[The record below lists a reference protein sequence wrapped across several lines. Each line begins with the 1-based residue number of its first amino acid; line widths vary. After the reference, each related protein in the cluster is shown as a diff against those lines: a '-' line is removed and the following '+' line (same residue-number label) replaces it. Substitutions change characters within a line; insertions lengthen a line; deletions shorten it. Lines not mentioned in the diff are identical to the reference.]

1 MSKKKKKEAQAVLT
15 DGTVLPYIV
24 TDNPPRGG
32 MKHTYFA
39 PDKSYVIQF
48 FNKPED
54 AQDQNLHKRLEKII
68 GAYNPTRSE
77 AAGGA
82 AGNTEATA
90 NYFDDLYCWP
100 YALVA
105 QPEFGIVCPT
115 YPKAFFFDA
124 DASQVDALDLKGK
137 DKKSRWFTSPRVS
150 KYLRDEEK
158 GDFRSMLSIAILLS
172 RAVRRMHQAGLSHSD
187 LSENNVLIDP
197 KGGRCVVIDIDSLV
211 VPGLFPPEV
220 AGTKG
225 YIAPE
230 VLETME
236 LPMDD
241 PGRALPCIRT
251 DLFAMAVLIYQY
263 LLHRH
268 PLEGP
273 KVYST
278 ASPEEDDFL
287 MYGPQATF
295 IEDPKEPSNRPKDL
309 AVTIHDLGPELEQLF
324 LRAFCDGLHNP
335 SERPSAMEW
344 EKALVH
350 AWDILEPC
358 ANPACPAHWF
368 PLPYGSEPV
377 CPFCGTRIDRRD
389 VLHLR
394 IRQRMNGR
402 RGQWITRQ
410 VINVYDGMPF
420 FAWHFHAGVFPDEK
434 VQDRSMMAYVSH
446 QGGAWYLVN
455 RSLAGMRSPGGR
467 LVPPGQAVR
476 LEPGR
481 AFLTTEDA
489 DGVVF
494 EAMD

>member
-1 MSKKKKKEAQAVLT
+1 MSKHEEQATLT
-15 DGTVLPYIV
+15 DGTRLPYIV

-54 AQDQNLHKRLEKII
+54 AEDPNLHHRLEMII
-68 GAYNPTRSE
+68 GAYNPTRAE
-77 AAGGA
+77 ADGGA

-90 NYFDDLYCWP
+90 KYFSSLYCWP
-100 YALVA
+100 YALVEE
-105 QPEFGIVCPT
+105 PEFGIVCPT
-115 YPKAFFFDA
+115 YPSQFFFGA
-124 DASQVDALDLKGK
+124 DAANVDTLDLAGK
-137 DKKSRWFTSPRVS
+137 DKKSRWFTSPKVN

-158 GDFRSMLSIAILLS
+158 GDFRSMLSVSILLA

-187 LSENNVLIDP
+187 LSDNNVLIDP

-211 VPGLFPPEV
+211 VPGLFAPEV

-241 PGRALPCIRT
+241 PARALPCIQT
-251 DLFAMAVLIYQY
+251 DLFAMPVLIYQY

-278 ASPEEDDFL
+278 EPEEDDFL
-287 MYGPQATF
+287 LYGPQATF
-295 IEDPKEPSNRPKDL
+295 IEDPNDTSNRPPDL
-309 AVTIHDLGPELEQLF
+309 QVTIHDLGPKLEQLF
-324 LRAFCDGLHNP
+324 LKAFVDGLHHP
-335 SERPSAMEW
+335 GERPGALAW
-344 EKALVH
+344 EKALVE
-350 AWDILEPC
+350 AWDLLEPC

-368 PLPYGSEPV
+368 LLPYGKEPV
-377 CPFCGTRIDRRD
+377 CPFCGTRIAKED

-394 IRQRMNGR
+394 IRQKVNGR
-402 RGQWITRQ
+402 RGQWLTRQ

-420 FAWHFHAGVFPDEK
+420 FAWHFHAGMFPDEK
-434 VQDRSMMAYVSH
+434 VQDRQMLAYVSH

-455 RSLAGMRSPGGR
+455 KALSGMRSPSGR
-467 LVPPGQAVR
+467 LVPPGQAVC
-476 LEPGR
+476 LTPGR
-481 AFLTTEDA
+481 AFLATDDP
-489 DGVVF
+489 DGVVL
-494 EAMD
+494 EALQ